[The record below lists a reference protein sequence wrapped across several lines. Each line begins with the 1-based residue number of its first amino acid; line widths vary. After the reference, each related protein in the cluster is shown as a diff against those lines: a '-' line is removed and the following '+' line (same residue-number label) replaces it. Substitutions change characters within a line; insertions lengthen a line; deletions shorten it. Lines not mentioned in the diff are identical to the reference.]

1 MSKRFLSLFIIVSFV
16 VLFLGGSRFIS
27 AQESAYAADL
37 SNNAHSSGVYKP
49 GFFKHE
55 RLLDVFHKSDRLE
68 SKGLTIELVY
78 TADFLTNHTGGLKKS
93 GADID
98 TSVSYLGNTDLTAEL
113 DTEVAGL
120 WKGGKF
126 FIYLLDNHGAT
137 PSEFRIGDLQTVSN
151 IETKDSTRLFEL
163 WYEQTFD
170 LFGTDLS
177 MLIGQHDL
185 NSEFDVTE
193 YGSLFTHS
201 SFGIGPDI
209 SVNVPVSI
217 FAVAAPAIRL
227 KWEPN
232 DSLYFMAAVYDGDPG
247 DPDVNRSGMRWRHSS
262 TEGFMYIYEM
272 GYHFGDPEESQTF
285 PGSYKLGY
293 WQHTAEF
300 DDVRDT
306 DENENPL
313 EHHKNYG
320 IYFLFDQMLIPGEG
334 KRGLGAFFQIGG
346 APGDRN
352 EVDFYV
358 GGGIHYQGIIPSRED
373 DVLGLAVA
381 HASISG
387 NLRDAE
393 DVAEADGSTFHS
405 RDTHETAIELTYKSQ
420 ITPWL
425 SIQPGV
431 QTVFN
436 PGADSSLDDAVISIL
451 RFQINF

>member
-1 MSKRFLSLFIIVSFV
+1 MSKRFLSLFFIVGFV
-16 VLFLGGSRFIS
+16 VLFSGDSLFIS
-27 AQESAYAADL
+27 TERVYAADL

-78 TADFLTNHTGGLKKS
+78 TADFLTNHTGGLKRA

-98 TSVSYLGNTDLTAEL
+98 TSISYLANIDLTAEL

-120 WKGGKF
+120 WKGGTF
-126 FIYLLDNHGAT
+126 FAYLLNNHGAN
-137 PSEFRIGDLQTVSN
+137 PSRFYIGDLQTVSN
-151 IETKDSTRLFEL
+151 IETKESTRLYEL

-201 SFGIGPDI
+201 SFGIQPEI
-209 SVNVPVSI
+209 SANVPVSI
-217 FAVAAPAIRL
+217 FSVAAPAIRL
-227 KWEPN
+227 KWEPT

-247 DPDVNRSGMRWRHSS
+247 VPDENRGGMRWKLSS
-262 TEGFMYIYEM
+262 EEGFMYIYEM
-272 GYHFGDPEESQTF
+272 GYHFGDPEDSHTF

-306 DENENPL
+306 DVNGSLL
-313 EHHKNYG
+313 EHQRNYG
-320 IYFLFDQMLIPGEG
+320 MYFLFDQMLIPGEG
-334 KRGLGAFFQIGG
+334 NKGLGAFFQVGG
-346 APGDRN
+346 APGNRN

-358 GGGIHYQGIIPSRED
+358 GGGVHYQGIIPSKED

-393 DVAEADGSTFHS
+393 DVAEPDGSTFHIK
-405 RDTHETAIELTYKSQ
+405 DKHETAIELTYKTQ

-425 SIQPGV
+425 TIQPGV

-436 PGADSSLDDAVISIL
+436 PGADAGLDDAVISIL

>member
-1 MSKRFLSLFIIVSFV
+1 MSKRFLSLFFIVGFV
-16 VLFLGGSRFIS
+16 VLFSGDSLFIS
-27 AQESAYAADL
+27 TERVYAADL

-78 TADFLTNHTGGLKKS
+78 TADFLTNHTGGLKRA

-98 TSVSYLGNTDLTAEL
+98 TSISYLANIDLTAEL

-120 WKGGKF
+120 WKGGTF
-126 FIYLLDNHGAT
+126 FAYLLNNHGAN
-137 PSEFRIGDLQTVSN
+137 PSRFYIGDLQTVSN
-151 IETKDSTRLFEL
+151 IETKESTRLYEL

-185 NSEFDVTE
+185 NSEFNVTE

-201 SFGIGPDI
+201 SFGIQPEI
-209 SVNVPVSI
+209 SANVPVSI
-217 FAVAAPAIRL
+217 FSVAAPAIRL
-227 KWEPN
+227 KWEPT

-247 DPDVNRSGMRWRHSS
+247 VPDENRGGMRWKLSS
-262 TEGFMYIYEM
+262 EEGFMYIYEM
-272 GYHFGDPEESQTF
+272 GYHFGDPEDSHTF

-306 DENENPL
+306 DVNGSLL
-313 EHHKNYG
+313 EHQRNYG
-320 IYFLFDQMLIPGEG
+320 MYFLFDQMLIPGEG
-334 KRGLGAFFQIGG
+334 NKGLGAFFQVGG
-346 APGDRN
+346 APGNRN

-358 GGGIHYQGIIPSRED
+358 GGGVHYQGIIPSRED

-393 DVAEADGSTFHS
+393 DVAEPDGLTFHIK
-405 RDTHETAIELTYKSQ
+405 DKHETAIELTYKTQ

-425 SIQPGV
+425 TIQPGV

-436 PGADSSLDDAVISIL
+436 PGADAGLDDAVISIL

>member
-1 MSKRFLSLFIIVSFV
+1 MSKRFLSLFFIVGFV
-16 VLFLGGSRFIS
+16 VLFSGDSLFIS
-27 AQESAYAADL
+27 TERVYAADL

-78 TADFLTNHTGGLKKS
+78 TADFLTNHTGGLKRA

-98 TSVSYLGNTDLTAEL
+98 TSISYLANIDLTAEL

-120 WKGGKF
+120 WKGGTF
-126 FIYLLDNHGAT
+126 FAYLLNNHGAN
-137 PSEFRIGDLQTVSN
+137 PSRFYIGDLQTVSN
-151 IETKDSTRLFEL
+151 IETKESTRLYEL

-185 NSEFDVTE
+185 NSEFNVTE

-201 SFGIGPDI
+201 SFGIQPEI
-209 SVNVPVSI
+209 SANVPVSI
-217 FAVAAPAIRL
+217 FSVAAPAIRL
-227 KWEPN
+227 KWEPT

-247 DPDVNRSGMRWRHSS
+247 VPDENRGGMRWKLSS
-262 TEGFMYIYEM
+262 EEGFMYIYEM
-272 GYHFGDPEESQTF
+272 GYHFGDPEDSHTF

-306 DENENPL
+306 DVNGSLL
-313 EHHKNYG
+313 EHQRNYG
-320 IYFLFDQMLIPGEG
+320 MYFLFDQMLIPGEG
-334 KRGLGAFFQIGG
+334 NKGLGAFFQVGG
-346 APGDRN
+346 APGNRN

-358 GGGIHYQGIIPSRED
+358 GGGVHYQGIIPSRED

-393 DVAEADGSTFHS
+393 DVAEPDGSTFHIK
-405 RDTHETAIELTYKSQ
+405 DKHETAIELTYKTQ

-425 SIQPGV
+425 TIQPGV

-436 PGADSSLDDAVISIL
+436 PGADAGLDDAVISIL